1 MWEEINEVLQIVAQN
16 LEFWWTHTS
25 PFVFT
30 TTVVLT
36 DRLDKLLLK
45 TANAKV
51 TEKVKLLG
59 FGE

>member
-1 MWEEINEVLQIVAQN
+1 MGGNVIAAQN

-45 TANAKV
+45 TANANV
-51 TEKVKLLG
+51 TEKVKFLG
-59 FGE
+59 VGE